1 MADSQ
6 DGGSLVADVAI
17 RWQDKLRLR
26 RLLFNLVWMS
36 VCVGLVWFAVA
47 TLFVFFLLSPIGIGS
62 FAFGAVLSLLLQ
74 VRSERGWS
82 SRLPQEIPT
91 VRRHFGW
98 RQFVAGLAGAIVA
111 NLTVVG
117 IRLFLPGALWILA
130 VGVSALL
137 TFVLGVFVV
146 GFWPALVVQLLWETR
161 AGKRI
166 VKQGKYWVGRAPGA
180 KRLKPRPSLSSGR
193 EST

>member
-6 DGGSLVADVAI
+6 DEGRLVADVAI
-17 RWQDKLRLR
+17 RHGDKLRLR
-26 RLLFNLVWMS
+26 RLLFNLVWTGF
-36 VCVGLVWFAVA
+36 CFGLVWLAV
-47 TLFVFFLLSPIGIGS
+47 TTPFVFFLLSPIGVAS

-74 VRSERGWS
+74 VRGAWRWT
-82 SRLPQEIPT
+82 SRLPQEIPA

-98 RQFVAGLAGAIVA
+98 RQFVAALAGTILA

-117 IRLFLPGALWILA
+117 IRLFLPEVVWILA

-161 AGKRI
+161 AGKII
-166 VKQGKYWVGRAPGA
+166 VKQGKYWVGLAPGA
-180 KRLKPRPSLSSGR
+180 KRLKPCAALSSDR

>member
-6 DGGSLVADVAI
+6 DGGRLVADVAI
-17 RWQDKLRLR
+17 RHRDKLRLR
-26 RLLFNLVWMS
+26 RLLFNLVWTG
-36 VCVGLVWFAVA
+36 VCLGLGWLAV
-47 TLFVFFLLSPIGIGS
+47 TTPFVFFLFSLIGIAS
-62 FAFGAVLSLLLQ
+62 FAFGAILSLWLQ
-74 VRSERGWS
+74 VRYEWRWS

-98 RQFVAGLAGAIVA
+98 RQFIAALAGAILA

-117 IRLFLPGALWILA
+117 IRLFLPAALWILA

-137 TFVLGVFVV
+137 TFVLGVFAV
-146 GFWPALVVQLLWETR
+146 GFWPALMVQLLWETR
-161 AGKRI
+161 AGQII
-166 VKQGKYWVGRAPGA
+166 VKQGKYWVALATGA
-180 KRLKPRPSLSSGR
+180 QRLKPRASLSSGR